1 MPNSSDGMRR
11 TRTAAAAA
19 AACCLLLM
27 PPAAGQAAPPV
38 VTPQKPGAQVSLP
51 IPVEAEK
58 PAPTGVIRG
67 RITTFP
73 DGRPIA
79 RARVLLQRSDREYAW
94 VAITD
99 AEGRYEIPELEGFDR
114 YMLSASKTGYAARM
128 WGEQQLPAAPT
139 PLKLADGQVLEN
151 VDVAL
156 IEHLW
161 VAGRILDSDG
171 TPFGGAVVSAMRAVY
186 LGDRRELIPV
196 AEIITD
202 DRGEYRLFG
211 LPPGQY
217 YITAVDPAFLSTGDH
232 EGPLVYAPTFYPGVV
247 SPDGA
252 ARITLEPGAPRENID
267 FPLSIIK
274 PARVRGR
281 IASYDN
287 QQLFSGA
294 VVMSPYSS
302 SQSAS
307 FTTSR
312 VDIKPDGTYEFFN
325 VPPGRFIIRSRG
337 ETSSEGVTLF
347 GSFTLSVKG
356 ENVSGVDMTLLPG
369 ARVEGLVA
377 WEGASP
383 RPATV
388 DEVRIRAPLT
398 DGSMF
403 GDALTG
409 NITDDGAFLIRGAM
423 IGGHLIRVEN
433 LPDPWSLKTVYYR
446 GQDVTDI
453 PLSFNLGDDV
463 SSLRVVFTDKS
474 TRLDGRLQSF
484 EGDDFES
491 YRVVAFPAN
500 QLYWRPASR
509 HIKLARPD
517 RQGRFSITGLPPAVY
532 YLAASREVDEGD
544 LGDPGALD
552 RLTGG
557 AVIVELAEGERRIQD
572 LRVRRPETRAA
583 ARLTADR

>member
-1 MPNSSDGMRR
+1 M
-11 TRTAAAAA
+11 AAAAA

-27 PPAAGQAAPPV
+27 PPAVAGQAKPAV
-38 VTPQKPGAQVSLP
+38 ISQKPAAQVPLP

-58 PAPTGVIRG
+58 PAPAGVIRG

-99 AEGRYEIPELEGFDR
+99 AEGRYEITELEGFDR
-114 YMLSASKTGYAARM
+114 YMLSASKTGFAARM
-128 WGEQQLPAAPT
+128 WGEQQLPAAPA

-151 VDVAL
+151 IDVAL

-171 TPFGGAVVSAMRAVY
+171 TPFGGAVVSAMRPVY
-186 LGDRRELIPV
+186 VGDRRELIPV
-196 AEIITD
+196 AEIITN

-217 YITAVDPAFLSTGDH
+217 YITAADPAFLSTGDH
-232 EGPLVYAPTFYPGVV
+232 QGPLVYAPTFYPGVV

-252 ARITLEPGAPRENID
+252 TRLTLEPGAPRENID
-267 FPLSIIK
+267 FQLSIIR

-281 IASYDN
+281 ITSYDN

-294 VVMSPYSS
+294 VVMSPYST

-307 FTTSR
+307 FTTTR
-312 VDIKPDGTYEFFN
+312 VDIKPDGAYEFFN
-325 VPPGRFIIRSRG
+325 VPPGRFIIRARG

-347 GSFTLSVKG
+347 SSFTLSVAGKSA
-356 ENVSGVDMTLLPG
+356 SGVDMTLLPG
-369 ARVEGLVA
+369 ARVRGLVE
-377 WEGASP
+377 WEGTSP
-383 RPATV
+383 RPADTS
-388 DEVRIRAPLT
+388 EVRVRAPLT

-409 NITDDGAFLIRGAM
+409 NVTDDETFLIRGAM

-433 LPDPWSLKTVYYR
+433 LPEPWHLKAVYYR

-453 PLSFNLGDDV
+453 PLSFNLGDDI
-463 SSLRVVFTDKS
+463 SSLRVVLTDKS
-474 TRLDGRLQSF
+474 TRLEGVLRSF

-500 QLYWRPASR
+500 QIYWRPASR
-509 HIKLARPD
+509 HIRLARPD
-517 RQGRFSITGLPPAVY
+517 RDGRFSISGLPPAIY
-532 YLAASREVDEGD
+532 HLAASREIDESD
-544 LGDPGALD
+544 LGNPRALD
-552 RLTGG
+552 RLTGD
-557 AVIVELAEGERRIQD
+557 ALIVELAEGERKLQD
-572 LRVRRPETRAA
+572 LRVRQPATRAA
-583 ARLTADR
+583 ARMTANR

>member
-1 MPNSSDGMRR
+1 MRR
-11 TRTAAAAA
+11 TRIAALAA
-19 AACCLLLM
+19 AACCLLLT
-27 PPAAGQAAPPV
+27 PPASAAGQAKPPG
-38 VTPQKPGAQVSLP
+38 VTSQKPGGQVPLQ

-73 DGRPIA
+73 EGRPIA

-99 AEGRYEIPELEGFDR
+99 ADGRYEIPELEGFDR

-139 PLKLADGQVLEN
+139 PLKLADGQVREN

-171 TPFGGAVVSAMRAVY
+171 TPFGGAVVSAMRPVY
-186 LGDRRELIPV
+186 IGDRRELIPV

-232 EGPLVYAPTFYPGVV
+232 QGPLVYAPTFYPGVT

-252 ARITLEPGAPRENID
+252 TRITLEPGAPSENID
-267 FPLSIIK
+267 FQLSIIK

-281 IASYDN
+281 ITSYDN

-294 VVMSPYSS
+294 VVMSPYASS
-302 SQSAS
+302 HSAS
-307 FTTSR
+307 FTTTR
-312 VDIKPDGTYEFFN
+312 VDIRPDGTYEFFN
-325 VPPGRFIIRSRG
+325 VPPGRFIIRARG

-347 GSFTLSVKG
+347 SSFTLSVSG
-356 ENVSGVDMTLLPG
+356 QSVSGVDMTLVPG
-369 ARVEGLVA
+369 ARVQGLVA
-377 WEGASP
+377 WEGTSP
-383 RPATV
+383 KPAAV
-388 DEVRIRAPLT
+388 SDVRVRAPLT

-409 NITDDGAFLIRGAM
+409 NITDDEAFLIRGAM

-433 LPDPWSLKTVYYR
+433 LPEPWHLKAVYYR

-463 SSLRVVFTDKS
+463 SSLRVVLTDKS
-474 TRLDGRLQSF
+474 TRLEGMLRSF
-484 EGDDFES
+484 AGDDFES
-491 YRVVAFPAN
+491 YRVVAFPVN

-509 HIKLARPD
+509 HIRLARPD
-517 RQGRFSITGLPPAVY
+517 REGRFSISGLPPAVY
-532 YLAASREVDEGD
+532 HLAASREIDEGD
-544 LGDPGALD
+544 LGNPSALD
-552 RLTGG
+552 RLTGD
-557 AVIVELAEGERRIQD
+557 ALIVELAEGERKIQD
-572 LRVRRPETRAA
+572 LRVRRPATRAA
-583 ARLTADR
+583 ARLTASR